1 MPHDVQVGD
10 VPVGD
15 VQVGTILMS
24 QWPPLFGLESESYS
38 GHWSVVKAL
47 DGFALDRKIRAAGWN
62 FFFIASEVKVMF
74 LGSLGAKKIQ
84 HALHR
89 ILGKVSRQHF
99 NGLEVTGIVA
109 KRFLGLPYTI
119 VSAHSRHVQQSC
131 YLDDAEARRSSEQD
145 AAGASG

>member
-1 MPHDVQVGD
+1 MPEE
-10 VPVGD
+10 

-24 QWPPLFGLESESYS
+24 EWPPFLGLPSEGPESAPYT
-38 GHWSVVKAL
+38 GQWSVVKGL

-109 KRFLGLPYTI
+109 KRFLGLPYSI

-131 YLDDAEARRSSEQD
+131 YLDSAEARQSSQRD